1 LIEKEDNSN
10 YNDEVE
16 RDPKKEEPKAIKIAR
31 ELQKENRESEQLDV
45 HPEQVLEDQE
55 KRQPQAVDE

>member
-1 LIEKEDNSN
+1 MIDKEDNSN

-16 RDPKKEEPKAIKIAR
+16 RDPKKEEPKAIKMAR
-31 ELQKENRESEQLDV
+31 ELQKENREEQLDV

>member
-1 LIEKEDNSN
+1 MIDKEDNSN

-16 RDPKKEEPKAIKIAR
+16 RDPKKKEPKAIKMAR
-31 ELQKENRESEQLDV
+31 ELQKENREEQLDV